1 MSFVS
6 RCLPEGGA
14 QRGAKDGLRLL
25 HQPRDN
31 VTNVCIRHGRPVR
44 AHPSPADDSFRRY
57 ESLRAALDLID
68 QGLTLIDSD
77 LRFIAWNRTF
87 LRLLDFPPEMGY
99 VGAPFESFIRYNA
112 ERGDYGSGD
121 PQRHIDERMHDA
133 RAFLPHEF
141 ERTRPDGTVLH
152 VRGVPVPGHGFVT
165 LYSDITAQRSAER
178 QIREHNTLL
187 ETRVAERTSELR
199 RSEAQMRLITDS
211 IPALIAY
218 FDRDRV
224 YRYLNRGYH
233 DWFGLDLS
241 RPSAVSAKEYLG
253 RSTYAGIR
261 HHVDRAMAGQAVSFE
276 YETTIARDRRIIA
289 RTTLIPEISAD
300 GGVAGCFELTFDIT
314 EQRRA
319 QEMLVQA
326 QKMEALGQLT
336 GGLAHDFNNI
346 LTVILGNLG
355 ALSAARGNDAA
366 VVEFVDP
373 ALDAARRGVEL
384 IKTLLSFARTQPLE
398 AQATDIA
405 PLIVAVGRLV
415 RRSLPDSLQLDIGD
429 GDAPL
434 WAWIDADQLHS
445 ALLNLILNARDATQS
460 QGRIGVQASAR
471 VLDGAGAAELQIEP
485 GRYVCIEVCDDGSGM
500 DAPTQAR
507 IFEPFF
513 TTKRAGQ
520 GTGLGLAMV
529 YGFIKQSGGAIGV
542 RSTVGLG
549 TTVTL
554 WLPASEV
561 ASGTPFPIGQGD
573 DTACADQG
581 LALLVEDDAQ
591 VRAVVR
597 RWLVELG
604 FAVIEAENGSEAML
618 ILDQT
623 PRIALLLTD
632 VVMPGGIDGRL
643 LAAHALLRRDVA
655 QVVLMTGYAPD
666 LGPANEVPLLTK
678 PFTKLQLAA
687 LLQKARP

>member
-1 MSFVS
+1 
-6 RCLPEGGA
+6 
-14 QRGAKDGLRLL
+14 
-25 HQPRDN
+25 
-31 VTNVCIRHGRPVR
+31 VTKP
-44 AHPSPADDSFRRY
+44 PSPADDSFRRY

-77 LRFIAWNRTF
+77 LRFVAWNKTF

-99 VGAPFESFIRYNA
+99 VGAPFESFMRYNA
-112 ERGDYGSGD
+112 ERGEYGSDD
-121 PQRHIDERMHDA
+121 PQGYIDERMLSA

-165 LYSDITAQRSAER
+165 LYSDVTAQRCAER
-178 QIREHNTLL
+178 QIREHNALL
-187 ETRVAERTSELR
+187 ETRVAERTSDLR

-224 YRYLNRGYH
+224 YRYINRGYH
-233 DWFGLDLS
+233 EWFGLD
-241 RPSAVSAKEYLG
+241 PTDPGAVRAKEYLG
-253 RSTYAGIR
+253 SSTYAGIR
-261 HHVDRAMAGQAVSFE
+261 HHVDRALAGQAVSFE
-276 YETTIARDRRIIA
+276 YETTIARERRIIA
-289 RTTLIPEISAD
+289 RTTLIPEIGAD

-355 ALSAARGNDAA
+355 TLSAARGNDAA
-366 VVEFVDP
+366 VAEFVDP
-373 ALDAARRGVEL
+373 AVDAARRGAEL
-384 IKTLLSFARTQPLE
+384 IKALLSFSRTQPLE
-398 AQATDIA
+398 AKATDIA
-405 PLIVAVGRLV
+405 PLIAAVGRLV
-415 RRSLPDSLQLDIGD
+415 RRSLPDSLQLDIEAR
-429 GDAPL
+429 DAPL
-434 WAWIDADQLHS
+434 WAWIDGDQLQN
-445 ALLNLILNARDATQS
+445 ALLNLILNARDATQA
-460 QGRIGVQASAR
+460 QGRIGVHASAR
-471 VLDGAGAAELQIEP
+471 VLDEVRAAELQIDP
-485 GRYVCIEVCDDGSGM
+485 GRCVCIEVSDNGSGM
-500 DAPTQAR
+500 DAPTLAR
-507 IFEPFF
+507 AFEPFF

-542 RSTVGLG
+542 HSAVGLG
-549 TTVTL
+549 TTISL

-561 ASGTPFPIGQGD
+561 ASELALPTDLGQD
-573 DTACADQG
+573 ETCADQG
-581 LALLVEDDAQ
+581 LALLVEDDPQ
-591 VRAVVR
+591 VRQVVR

-604 FAVIEAENGSEAML
+604 FAVIEAENGSEAMH

-623 PRIALLLTD
+623 PGIALLLTD
-632 VVMPGGIDGRL
+632 VVMPGGIDGRV
-643 LAAHALLRRDVA
+643 LAAHARARRA
-655 QVVLMTGYAPD
+655 APRVVLMTGYAPD
-666 LGPANEVPLLTK
+666 LGQASDLPLLAK

-687 LLQKARP
+687 LLQRAVP